1 MTVSMKKIVLD
12 VVQTMELLGLDSAGL
27 SSAVRNQ
34 GLPAFRLAGEVKFR
48 YSDVEEWIGKRAKN
62 DSIVDETDEEL
73 LRLIG
78 VSIER
83 AAMRADIPKSTV
95 EFDNLISGHT
105 MPEFSGT
112 NSSKPLKT
120 QLESGDNG
128 SIVSPHCEKAAS
140 NQDNAPDAQSKI
152 PLVIDELDSSDDF
165 LLLFNCFSIKFA
177 VFDALLRVAPSVN
190 PDSEAFNLLEATIK
204 DLGLNIG
211 DYASLKKKL
220 IQFPGKWVKV
230 ADTSNPF
237 SGRAK
242 VIVSNDKMTAYLLL
256 SAIDEKTHIALAD
269 IEEALS
275 AENIVEGIDMDTARH
290 LVENQLFG
298 QLAVIAQ
305 GTKPTPGENARIEYK
320 FDIEKTISPKAIESG
335 RVDFKNLDG
344 ITNVKTGDVLA
355 VKSEAS
361 PGSPGK
367 DVRGNII
374 DAPSGNDVLM
384 LPGDNVVVSEDGLEL
399 SASADGNV
407 FMRADRVNV
416 NNVYIVPGDVD
427 YSCGSIDFAGLVII
441 RGSVREG
448 FSVSADS
455 NIFINDGVEGAS
467 VESRNGDI
475 SIRLGVQGQN
485 KAVLKAAGNITAKYI
500 NQATVEAGGDVSTQ
514 EAIMLS
520 NIKAA
525 GSIKAVGSKGCII
538 GGNLFAQNAI
548 EAVSLGSDSHTKTF
562 LTLEMLDDETN
573 APVRI
578 TLNKKKNS
586 IESEVKKLSAEIER
600 IKKRIDKKNPEKK
613 LIQSAAELTKKLK
626 RLEKEKTACYEEV
639 NSFNSRFGLSGT
651 RHIKALDMI
660 YPQVIINIEGNKL
673 RIENNQRRATFCCD
687 VEDNHAIICRES

>member
-1 MTVSMKKIVLD
+1 MKKIILD

-27 SSAVRNQ
+27 SSAIRNQ

-48 YSDVEEWIGKRAKN
+48 YSDVEEWISKQAEKDGVA
-62 DSIVDETDEEL
+62 DETDEEL

-83 AAMRADIPKSTV
+83 AALRAESPSSTV
-95 EFDNLISGHT
+95 EFHKSISGCPI
-105 MPEFSGT
+105 PEFSGSDST
-112 NSSKPLKT
+112 MPLAT
-120 QLESGDNG
+120 SIESDKKG
-128 SIVSPHCEKAAS
+128 SIASDQREKAAS
-140 NQDNAPDAQSKI
+140 KKDNATDVPSKL
-152 PLVIDELDSSDDF
+152 PLVIDELDSSDDS
-165 LLLFNCFSIKFA
+165 LLLFNSFSIKFA
-177 VFDALLRVAPSVN
+177 VFDALFRVAPSVN

-204 DLGLNIG
+204 DLGLIIG

-220 IQFPGKWVKV
+220 CQFPGKWVKV
-230 ADTSNPF
+230 ADASNPF

-242 VIVSNDKMTAYLLL
+242 VIVSNDKMTAYLLM

-269 IEEALS
+269 IEEAL
-275 AENIVEGIDMDTARH
+275 AVENIVEGIDMDMARH

-298 QLAVIAQ
+298 RLAIIAQ
-305 GTKPTPGENARIEYK
+305 GTKPMSGEDARIEYK
-320 FDIEKTISPKAIESG
+320 FDIEKTITPKAIESG

-367 DVRGNII
+367 DVRGIII

-384 LPGDNVVVSEDGLEL
+384 LPGDNVVVSEDGMEL
-399 SASADGNV
+399 SAAADGNV

-416 NNVYIVPGDVD
+416 NNVYVVPGDVD
-427 YSCGSIDFAGLVII
+427 YSCGNIDFAGLVII

-485 KAVLKAAGNITAKYI
+485 KASLKAAGNITAKYI

-520 NIKAA
+520 NIKAG

-538 GGNLFAQNAI
+538 GGNLSAQNAI

-562 LTLEMLDDETN
+562 LTLEMLDGETN

-578 TLNKKKNS
+578 TLNRKKNS

-613 LIQSAAELTKKLK
+613 LIQSAAELTRKLK
-626 RLEKEKTACYEEV
+626 RLEKEREAVLEDI
-639 NSFNSRFGLSGT
+639 NSFNLRFGISGT

-687 VEDNHAIICRES
+687 VEDNHAVICRES

>member
-1 MTVSMKKIVLD
+1 MTVSMKKIILD

-48 YSDVEEWIGKRAKN
+48 YSDVEEWIGKQANN

-95 EFDNLISGHT
+95 EFDNLISGHP

-112 NSSKPLKT
+112 NSPKPLKT
-120 QLESGDNG
+120 QIESGDNG
-128 SIVSPHCEKAAS
+128 TIAS
-140 NQDNAPDAQSKI
+140 DQLEIADSKQDNAPDAQPKI
-152 PLVIDELDSSDDF
+152 PLVIDELDSSDDS
-165 LLLFNCFSIKFA
+165 LLLFNSFSIKFA
-177 VFDALLRVAPSVN
+177 VFDALFRVAPSIN
-190 PDSEAFNLLEATIK
+190 PDSEAFNLLEATTK

-220 IQFPGKWVKV
+220 CQFPGKWVKV
-230 ADTSNPF
+230 SDASNPF

-242 VIVSNDKMTAYLLL
+242 VIVSSDKMTAYLLL

-269 IEEALS
+269 IEEALA

-305 GTKPTPGENARIEYK
+305 GTKPTPGEDARIEYK
-320 FDIEKTISPKAIESG
+320 FDIEKTITPKAIESG
-335 RVDFKNLDG
+335 RVDFKNLDS

-361 PGSPGK
+361 QGSPGK

-384 LPGDNVVVSEDGLEL
+384 PPGDNVVVSEDGLEL
-399 SASADGNV
+399 SAAADGNV
-407 FMRADRVNV
+407 FIRADRVNV
-416 NNVYIVPGDVD
+416 NNVYVVPGDVD
-427 YSCGSIDFAGLVII
+427 YSCGNIDFAGLVII

-520 NIKAA
+520 KIKAG
-525 GSIKAVGSKGCII
+525 GSIKAVGPKGCII
-538 GGNLFAQNAI
+538 GGNLSAQNAI

-562 LTLEMLDDETN
+562 LTLEMLDGETN

-613 LIQSAAELTKKLK
+613 LIQSAAELTRKLK
-626 RLEKEKTACYEEV
+626 RLEKEKTVCYEEI
-639 NSFNSRFGLSGT
+639 NCFNSRFGLSGT
-651 RHIKALDMI
+651 RYIKALDMI
-660 YPQVIINIEGNKL
+660 YPQVTLNIEGNKL
-673 RIENNQRRATFCCD
+673 RIENNQRRAAFCCD
-687 VEDNHAIICRES
+687 VEDNHAVICRES